1 MWSNSMNKE
10 EAQVFA
16 KSLVNMTK
24 AERDIKIDALS
35 LDEQKYL
42 LKLITESKK
51 YQELI
56 DSLSG

>member
-1 MWSNSMNKE
+1 MNKD
-10 EAQVFA
+10 EARVFV

-24 AERDIKIDALS
+24 VERDANIDALS

-56 DSLSG
+56 DSLPE

>member
-1 MWSNSMNKE
+1 MNKE
-10 EAQVFA
+10 EARVFA

-24 AERDIKIDALS
+24 AERDTKIDALS

-51 YQELI
+51 FQEII